1 MRNKRVLVLSLGFV
15 SMLAVVACGNKE
27 TDKKASNN
35 KTEEVVQSEVEDDKA
50 DVEEGEEAETAE
62 DSTQSETPENT
73 QSDSTQSAEPVVT
86 KTTMYAK
93 SNVNIRSGAGT
104 SNAQTG
110 IEIEFW
116 AEQNELVYGAV
127 RNRVSDPKRL
137 SFVLDTLAINNKRE
151 KWYNEQKAEDVTCYN
166 SGRIMRTR
174 GAGNV
179 E

>member
-1 MRNKRVLVLSLGFV
+1 MRNKRVLVLLLGFV

-27 TDKKASNN
+27 IDKKASNN

-50 DVEEGEEAETAE
+50 DVEEGEEAETTE

-116 AEQNELVYGAV
+116 AE
-127 RNRVSDPKRL
+127 
-137 SFVLDTLAINNKRE
+137 
-151 KWYNEQKAEDVTCYN
+151 
-166 SGRIMRTR
+166 
-174 GAGNV
+174 
-179 E
+179 